1 MLHKLGL
8 KYGTDKATYH
18 GYTHEYEK
26 QFQGIRED
34 VKNVLEIGTAE
45 GYSVQMWRDYFP
57 NATIYT
63 VDIRSD
69 VYKYPEDD
77 RIVLCIYNF
86 GKHEDDDE
94 SHTHQEY
101 KLDVKDGFKGINS
114 FKRDL
119 PIEFDVI
126 IEDASHMMK
135 DQQIT
140 LAKLFD
146 QVKSGGIYVLEDLA
160 TSHKSS
166 RWNKYKKEGDTN
178 TLDMLKQFNETGKFE
193 SVHMTEEQMD
203 YLSENIASCE
213 ICKMPVSTSILAF
226 IRKK

>member
-8 KYGTDKATYH
+8 KYGTDKATHH

-34 VKNVLEIGTAE
+34 VKTVLEIGTAE

-63 VDIRSD
+63 VDIRSGA
-69 VYKYPEDD
+69 YKFPEDD
-77 RIVLCIYNF
+77 RIILCIYNF

-94 SHTHQEY
+94 SFTHHEY
-101 KLDVKDGFKGINS
+101 KLDVKDGFRGINS
-114 FKRDL
+114 FKNDL
-119 PIEFDVI
+119 PIEFDII

-166 RWNKYKKEGDTN
+166 QWARYKKEGDTN
-178 TLDMLKQFNETGKFE
+178 TLDMLKQFNKTGKFE

-203 YLSENIASCE
+203 YLNENIASCE

-226 IRKK
+226 MRKK

>member
-1 MLHKLGL
+1 MLHELGL
-8 KYGTDKATYH
+8 KYGTDKATH
-18 GYTHEYEK
+18 NGYMYVYEE
-26 QFQGIRED
+26 QFKDIRED

-45 GYSVQMWRDYFP
+45 GNSVQMWRDYFP

-63 VDIRSD
+63 VDIRSYA
-69 VYKYPEDD
+69 YKYPEDE
-77 RIVLCIYNF
+77 RIILCIYNF
-86 GKHEDDDE
+86 GKYDDDDE
-94 SHTHQEY
+94 SFTHHEY
-101 KLDVKDGFKGINS
+101 KLDAKDGFRGINS
-114 FKRDL
+114 FKKNL
-119 PIEFDVI
+119 PIEFDII

-166 RWNKYKKEGDTN
+166 QWARYKKEGDTN
-178 TLDMLKQFNETGKFE
+178 TLDMLKQFNKTGKFE

-203 YLSENIASCE
+203 YLNENMDSCE
-213 ICKMPVSTSILAF
+213 ICTMKMSKSILAF
-226 IRKK
+226 MRKK

>member
-1 MLHKLGL
+1 MLHELGL
-8 KYGTDKATYH
+8 KYRTDKATHH

-101 KLDVKDGFKGINS
+101 KFDMKDGFKGINS

-135 DQQIT
+135 DQQMT

-160 TSHKSS
+160 TSHKLPKWK
-166 RWNKYKKEGDTN
+166 RYKKDGDTN
-178 TLDMLKQFNETGKFE
+178 TLDMLKQFNKTGKFE

-203 YLSENIASCE
+203 YLNENMDSCE
-213 ICKMPVSTSILAF
+213 ICTMKMSQSILAF
-226 IRKK
+226 MRKK